1 MKARLPVIMLGL
13 LAVTGVAG
21 VASGAEPSAST
32 TQAQSFTL
40 QRGEHLSGLCAQIRQ
55 AGINVTVPDC
65 VRQILFANRDWF
77 AQRFGYVWKDPQSVN
92 LDSAVRLWSEIP
104 YVMPV
109 GLVAGKPMATEPAP
123 EAQPPRTA
131 AGASPSGHFD
141 PQGKAPS
148 TFTIEL
154 RKGLK
159 ATLPFEDRRDFEE
172 AKKGFIAEP
181 PYKQIM
187 ADAGHVAWD
196 MGSYQWLLGGKDFE
210 SINPSLQ
217 RQAVLNMAYGLYEVV
232 PGRIYQV
239 RGYDLANISF
249 IKGDTGWIIFDPLT
263 AKETARAALDFINEK
278 LGKRPV
284 VGVVYSHSHVDH
296 FGGVRGV
303 VDEADVA
310 SGKVM
315 VIAPSGFMD
324 AAIAEN
330 VFAGNA
336 MSRRTQ
342 WQYAV
347 LLQRNPFGHV
357 DQAIGKNVANGNT
370 GLIAPNRLVS
380 EEFEEI
386 TLDGVKMV
394 FQNAPDT
401 EAPVEM
407 NTYFPQFK
415 ALWSSEIITG
425 TIHNIYT
432 IRGAAV
438 RNAINWSKEI
448 NEALYK
454 FGQEAEVMF
463 ASHSWPRWGNERI
476 QEVLRAQRDA
486 YANLNN
492 QALHYANLGVTINEI
507 QNVYEVP
514 KSLREQWAAR
524 SYHGD
529 VQNNARAVINRFLGH
544 YDGNPTNLIPLSPAD
559 SAPLYVE
566 MMGGAE
572 KILARGQQL
581 YDEGAYLY
589 ATEILNKLVFAEPK
603 NQAARRLLA
612 DTFEQLGYQAE
623 STSVR
628 NSFLQGA
635 YELRNGLP
643 GGVPPRSTG
652 PDVVRAMSTE
662 QWLDFVGISMDPKKA
677 EGLKFTINLVTPDNG
692 EQYAVEM
699 SNATL
704 TTIKGFQAKNPD
716 LTITVNRADLNG
728 VMMGQTSFD
737 DLIKAGK
744 AKFDG
749 DRTGF
754 DQLRSIL
761 VPFTPDFEILPG
773 TALRQHANPPKPFEV
788 RYQIDLDYD

>member
-1 MKARLPVIMLGL
+1 MRTRLSAIAAL
-13 LAVTGVAG
+13 LAATCAAG
-21 VASGAEPSAST
+21 PAIGAETAPKA
-32 TQAQSFTL
+32 TQGHTFTL
-40 QRGEHLSGLCAQIRQ
+40 QRGEHLSGLCADIRRS
-55 AGINVTVPDC
+55 GVDVSVPAC
-65 VRQILFANRDWF
+65 IRKILFANKDWF
-77 AQRFGYVWKDPQSVN
+77 DQRFGYVWKDPQSVS

-104 YVMPV
+104 YVMPAE
-109 GLVAGKPMATEPAP
+109 LVPAKPVQTATGR
-123 EAQPPRTA
+123 EADPQQTKAKGSPP
-131 AGASPSGHFD
+131 GHFD
-141 PQGKAPS
+141 PLGKAPS
-148 TFTIEL
+148 KFTIEL

-159 ATLPFEDRRDFEE
+159 ATLPFEDQRDFEE

-181 PYKQIM
+181 PYNKIM
-187 ADAGHVAWD
+187 ADAGNVAWD
-196 MGSYQWLLGGKDFE
+196 MGSYSFLLKDKDFE

-217 RQAVLNMAYGLYEVV
+217 RQAVLNMAYGLYEVL
-232 PGRIYQV
+232 PGHIYQV
-239 RGYDLANISF
+239 RGFDLANISF
-249 IKGDTGWIIFDPLT
+249 IKGDTGWIVFDPLT

-284 VGVVYSHSHVDH
+284 VGVVYSHSHGDH

-315 VIAPSGFMD
+315 LIAPSGFMD
-324 AAIAEN
+324 AAISEN
-330 VFAGNA
+330 VMAGTA
-336 MSRRTQ
+336 MNRRMQ

-347 LLQRNPFGHV
+347 LLQRNPYGHV
-357 DQAIGKNVANGNT
+357 DQAIGKNVAAGAA
-370 GLIAPNRLVS
+370 GLIAPNRLIS
-380 EEFEEI
+380 KEFEEI

-407 NTYFPQFK
+407 NTYFPQLK
-415 ALWSSEIITG
+415 AFWGAEIITG

-432 IRGAAV
+432 TRGAAV
-438 RNAINWSKEI
+438 RNALNWSKEI

-454 FGQEAEVMF
+454 FGPEAEVMF

-476 QEVLRAQRDA
+476 KEVLRTQRDA

-492 QALHYANLGVTINEI
+492 QTLHYVNQGVTINEI
-507 QNVYEVP
+507 HNVYEVP
-514 KSLREQWAAR
+514 KSLQQNWAAR

-529 VQNNARAVINRFLGH
+529 VQNNVRGVVNRFIGH
-544 YDGNPTNLIPLSPAD
+544 FDGNPTNLIPLSPAD

-572 KILARGQQL
+572 KILARAQQL
-581 YDEGAYLY
+581 YNEGAYLY
-589 ATEILNKLVFAEPK
+589 ATEILNKLVYAEPH

-628 NSFLQGA
+628 NTFLQGA
-635 YELRNGLP
+635 YELRNGMP
-643 GGVPPRSTG
+643 GGVPVRSAV

-662 QWLDFVGISMDPKKA
+662 QWLDFVAISMDPKKA

-692 EQYAVEM
+692 EQFVVEM

-704 TTIKGFQAKNPD
+704 TTIKGFQAPKPD

-728 VMMGQTSFD
+728 VMMGQVSFD

-761 VPFTPDFEILPG
+761 VPFAPDFEILPG
-773 TALRQHANPPKPFEV
+773 TAAKQHAKPPKPFEV
-788 RYQIDLDYD
+788 LEQVDLDID

>member
-1 MKARLPVIMLGL
+1 MHVTRTSMMKTLLP
-13 LAVTGVAG
+13 AVM
-21 VASGAEPSAST
+21 SA
-32 TQAQSFTL
+32 
-40 QRGEHLSGLCAQIRQ
+40 
-55 AGINVTVPDC
+55 
-65 VRQILFANRDWF
+65 
-77 AQRFGYVWKDPQSVN
+77 
-92 LDSAVRLWSEIP
+92 
-104 YVMPV
+104 
-109 GLVAGKPMATEPAP
+109 
-123 EAQPPRTA
+123 A
-131 AGASPSGHFD
+131 AGLAAPTLSQAADSKAIPGGHFD
-141 PQGKAPS
+141 PLGTAPS
-148 TFTIEL
+148 TFTLEI
-154 RKGLK
+154 RDRLK
-159 ATLPFEDRRDFEE
+159 AELPFSDKRDFDE

-181 PYKQIM
+181 PYKKIM

-196 MGSYQWLLGGKDFE
+196 MASYQWLLSGEDFP
-210 SINPSLQ
+210 SIHPSLQ

-239 RGYDLANISF
+239 RGFDLANISF
-249 IKGDTGWIIFDPLT
+249 IKGDTGWIVFDPLT
-263 AKETARAALDFINEK
+263 AAETARAALEFVNEK

-315 VIAPSGFMD
+315 VIAPDRFLSE
-324 AAIAEN
+324 AISEN

-336 MSRRTQ
+336 MTRRSQ
-342 WQYAV
+342 WQYSV
-347 LLQRNPFGHV
+347 LLERHPFGHV
-357 DQAIGKNVANGNT
+357 DQAIGKNIAAGNT
-370 GLIAPNRLVS
+370 GLIAPNRLVTKD
-380 EEFEEI
+380 FEEI
-386 TLDGVKMV
+386 TLDGVTMV

-415 ALWSSEIITG
+415 ALWASEIITG

-438 RNAINWSKEI
+438 RNALNWSKEI

-454 FGQEAEVMF
+454 FGGEAEVMF
-463 ASHSWPRWGNERI
+463 ASHSWPRWGNDRI

-492 QALHYANLGVTINEI
+492 QSLHYANRGVTINEI
-507 QNVYEVP
+507 HNVYEVP
-514 KSLREQWAAR
+514 KSLQQQWAAR

-529 VQNNARAVINRFLGH
+529 VRNNTRAVINRFLGH
-544 YDGNPTNLIPLSPAD
+544 YDGNPANLIPLSPKD

-566 MMGGAE
+566 MMGGSAR
-572 KILARGQQL
+572 ILAKGEELLAQ
-581 YDEGAYLY
+581 GKYLH
-589 ATEILNKLVFAEPK
+589 ATEILNRLVFAEPQ

-612 DTFEQLGYQAE
+612 DAFEQIGYQSE
-623 STSVR
+623 SSSTR
-628 NSFLQGA
+628 NAFLQGA
-635 YELRNGLP
+635 FELRNGLP
-643 GGVPPRSTG
+643 GGVPARSTG

-692 EQYAVEM
+692 EQFVVEM

-704 TTIKGFQAKNPD
+704 TTIKGFRASKPD
-716 LTITVNRADLNG
+716 LTVTVNRADLNL
-728 VMMGQTSFD
+728 VMMGQASFD
-737 DLIKAGK
+737 DLIKDGK

-754 DQLRSIL
+754 DQLRSII

-773 TALRQHANPPKPFEV
+773 TAPKQKTDAPKPFEV
-788 RYQIDLDYD
+788 RNLVNPMVGD

>member
-1 MKARLPVIMLGL
+1 MHQTRSGSLTT
-13 LAVTGVAG
+13 LALAL
-21 VASGAEPSAST
+21 AFAWAA
-32 TQAQSFTL
+32 QAA
-40 QRGEHLSGLCAQIRQ
+40 AQ
-55 AGINVTVPDC
+55 
-65 VRQILFANRDWF
+65 
-77 AQRFGYVWKDPQSVN
+77 
-92 LDSAVRLWSEIP
+92 
-104 YVMPV
+104 
-109 GLVAGKPMATEPAP
+109 AP
-123 EAQPPRTA
+123 
-131 AGASPSGHFD
+131 GASLVPADGGASVAAHFD
-141 PQGKAPS
+141 PLGKPPS
-148 TFTIEL
+148 KFTLEL
-154 RKGLK
+154 RNGFK
-159 ATLPFEDRRDFEE
+159 AELPFADKRDFDE
-172 AKKGFIAEP
+172 AKRGFLAEP
-181 PYKQIM
+181 PYTKIM
-187 ADAGHVAWD
+187 ADAGNVAWD
-196 MGSYQWLLGGKDFE
+196 MASYGWLLTGKDFE
-210 SINPSLQ
+210 SIHPSLQ

-249 IKGDTGWIIFDPLT
+249 IKGDTGWIVFDPLT
-263 AKETARAALDFINEK
+263 AAETARAALRFVNEK
-278 LGKRPV
+278 LGERPV

-315 VIAPSGFMD
+315 VIAPERFLQE
-324 AAIAEN
+324 AIAEN

-347 LLQRNPFGHV
+347 LLQRGPFGHV
-357 DQAIGKNVANGNT
+357 DQSIGKNVANGAT
-370 GLIAPNRLVS
+370 GLIAPNRLVGKDV
-380 EEFEEI
+380 EEI
-386 TLDGVKMV
+386 TLDGVRMV

-407 NTYFPQFK
+407 NTYFPEFK
-415 ALWSSEIITG
+415 ALWTSEIVTG

-432 IRGAAV
+432 LRGAQV
-438 RNAINWSKEI
+438 RNALNWSKEI

-463 ASHSWPRWGNERI
+463 ASHSWPRWGNARI

-492 QALHYANLGVTINEI
+492 QALHYANRGVTINEI
-507 QNVYEVP
+507 HNVYEVP
-514 KSLREQWAAR
+514 KSLQQQWAAR

-529 VQNNARAVINRFLGH
+529 VQNNSRAVINRFLGH
-544 YDGNPTNLIPLSPAD
+544 YDGNPVNLIPLSPKD

-566 MMGGAE
+566 MMGGSAR
-572 KILARGQQL
+572 ILAKGEELMAQ
-581 YDEGAYLY
+581 GKYLH
-589 ATEILNKLVFAEPK
+589 ATEILNKLVFAEPQ

-612 DTFEQLGYQAE
+612 DAYEQLGYRGE

-635 YELRNGLP
+635 FELRNGLP
-643 GGVPPRSTG
+643 GGLPPRSTG

-662 QWLDFVGISMDPKKA
+662 QWLDFIGISADPRRA
-677 EGLKFTINLVTPDNG
+677 EGLRFTINLVTPDNG
-692 EQYAVEM
+692 ERYAIEM
-699 SNATL
+699 SNGTL
-704 TTIKGFQAKNPD
+704 TNARGFQAKNPD

-728 VMMGQTSFD
+728 VMMGQASFD

-773 TALRQHANPPKPFEV
+773 TAPQQHAASPKPFELPGDL
-788 RYQIDLDYD
+788 IDVD